1 MANKNNI
8 HDYSDIINQ
17 PHHVSKVH
25 PAMTMY
31 ERAAQFAPFAAL
43 TGHKDAI
50 KETERL
56 TTNKKILDE
65 NQIEI
70 INQKL
75 QLIITNIQLQPEIK
89 IVYFQKDLRKVG
101 GKYIEK
107 NGKVKKIDEYTKKMI
122 LVDGTRINIE
132 DIYAIEIIK

>member
-17 PHHVSKVH
+17 PHHVSKVY

-89 IVYFQKDLRKVG
+89 IVYFQKDLRKAG

-132 DIYAIEIIK
+132 DIYGIEIVK

>member
-8 HDYSDIINQ
+8 HDYSDIIDQ

-25 PAMTMY
+25 QPMTMF

-70 INQKL
+70 INRKL
-75 QLIITNIQLQPEIK
+75 QLIVNNIH
-89 IVYFQKDLRKVG
+89 
-101 GKYIEK
+101 
-107 NGKVKKIDEYTKKMI
+107 
-122 LVDGTRINIE
+122 
-132 DIYAIEIIK
+132 

>member
-8 HDYSDIINQ
+8 HDYSDIIDQ

-25 PAMTMY
+25 PAMTMF

-43 TGHKDAI
+43 TGHKEAI

-56 TTNKKILDE
+56 TTAKKILDE
-65 NQIEI
+65 NQIEM
-70 INQKL
+70 INRKL
-75 QLIITNIQLQPEIK
+75 QLIISNLQLQPVIK
-89 IVYFQKDLRKVG
+89 VVYFQKDLRKNG

-107 NGKVKKIDEYTKKMI
+107 SGVVKKIDEYSKKI
-122 LVDGTRINIE
+122 VLVDGTKIDIE
-132 DIYAIEIIK
+132 DIYGIEIVK

>member
-25 PAMTMY
+25 PTMTMY

>member
-1 MANKNNI
+1 MVNKNNI
-8 HDYSDIINQ
+8 HDYSDIIDQ

-25 PAMTMY
+25 QPMTMF

-50 KETERL
+50 KETECL

-70 INQKL
+70 INRKL
-75 QLIITNIQLQPEIK
+75 QLIVNNIHLQPTVK
-89 IVYFQKDLRKVG
+89 IVYFQKDLRKTG

-107 NGKVKKIDEYTKKMI
+107 IEKVKKIDEYTKKVVLI
-122 LVDGTRINIE
+122 DGTKINID
-132 DIYAIEIIK
+132 DIYIIEIMK